1 MGRKVG
7 DSSLDGHILVTYTTM
22 DRLSNPG
29 KGIGSDMLL
38 IAKKN
43 AGDPAWRRDRPEE
56 IAGAALAVINGMLA
70 LKAESRER
78 RLKELEAEKALP
90 PSVTV
95 WKGRL
100 YNAEKVIDSVG

>member
-29 KGIGSDMLL
+29 KGIGSDVLL

-43 AGDPAWRRDRPEE
+43 AGDPLGDGIGQRR
-56 IAGAALAVINGMLA
+56 
-70 LKAESRER
+70 
-78 RLKELEAEKALP
+78 
-90 PSVTV
+90 
-95 WKGRL
+95 
-100 YNAEKVIDSVG
+100 